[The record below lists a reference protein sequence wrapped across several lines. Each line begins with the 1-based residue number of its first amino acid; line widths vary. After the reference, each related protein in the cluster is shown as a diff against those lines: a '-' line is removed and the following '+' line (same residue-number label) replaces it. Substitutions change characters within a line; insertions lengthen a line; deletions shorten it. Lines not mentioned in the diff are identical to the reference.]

1 MNFQCLHTTVDYLQR
16 PKVEI
21 TKTSIN
27 GWVNRQNVV
36 YTHNGA
42 LVLKSKEILRHGTK
56 WISLKDII
64 LSEIIRHIGT
74 YRDIKHNSNY
84 QVNYSRVGGKG
95 ERCGVTVF
103 NSYTVSVWKVK
114 QSWRWIVVMDLQWC
128 ECT

>member
-1 MNFQCLHTTVDYLQR
+1 M
-16 PKVEI
+16 
-21 TKTSIN
+21 
-27 GWVNRQNVV
+27 V

-42 LVLKSKEILRHGTK
+42 LVLKSKEILTHGTK

-64 LSEIIRHIGT
+64 LTEIIRHIGT

-84 QVNYSRVGGKG
+84 KVNYSRVGGKG

-114 QSWRWIVVMDLQWC
+114 QSWRWIVVMDLQ
-128 ECT
+128 